1 MTRKR
6 ALGRGLDALIGARS
20 RAQTSDQEVPVTP
33 DETSESV
40 ADDAT
45 VAKPAPEKTPARAGK
60 SEVRKSSSPA
70 EKRSSAE
77 APITR
82 SEMPSKG
89 GAASQRKSPAKQ
101 RDSETSAQTEHQSQV
116 STASLNEPE
125 LSGSEPTVSKTATTD
140 KTPVE
145 QDELVRLSLG
155 AVSRGRFQPR
165 REFNQDRLEELAESI
180 KTRGLMQPIVVRSL
194 TVAAGD
200 RPRYEIIAGERR
212 WRAAQLAGLS
222 VIPAIVRELD
232 DEAALA
238 LALIE
243 NIQREDLNVVEE
255 SLALKRLMDE
265 FELTQQQTAEAVGKS
280 RTQVTNLLRLLSL
293 EPEVLGML
301 ERRELDVGHARA
313 LLALK
318 GTRQRHT
325 ARDVVAKGL
334 TVRQTEALVRR
345 MLKPKSEDLPRNND
359 VAKLELQLGEL
370 LGASVKID
378 HGKTG
383 KGSVS
388 IKYSSLDEL
397 DGILSHIR

>member
-1 MTRKR
+1 MSAKTEQQPQVS
-6 ALGRGLDALIGARS
+6 AESSNESEL
-20 RAQTSDQEVPVTP
+20 
-33 DETSESV
+33 SES
-40 ADDAT
+40 
-45 VAKPAPEKTPARAGK
+45 KPTASKISTANKTP
-60 SEVRKSSSPA
+60 
-70 EKRSSAE
+70 
-77 APITR
+77 I
-82 SEMPSKG
+82 
-89 GAASQRKSPAKQ
+89 
-101 RDSETSAQTEHQSQV
+101 
-116 STASLNEPE
+116 
-125 LSGSEPTVSKTATTD
+125 
-140 KTPVE
+140 E

-155 AVSRGRFQPR
+155 IVSRGRFQPR

-194 TVAAGD
+194 TVASGD

-345 MLKPKSEDLPRNND
+345 LLKPKSEELPRNND

-370 LGASVKID
+370 LGAAVKID